1 MVALSTKAAAVI
13 PSAAI
18 GLVSSGPLPATTEH
32 PDPGLRSTRKTS
44 GANGSLQQAAEDFRA
59 GNIDNRRAA
68 AGRRGK
74 DGAAG
79 VVKLADVKP
88 QNGIAE
94 PTIQPARLRDDRAG
108 IGAEFELGDSHVV
121 NRIDGVGHGP
131 ERTGRLSMCHPTRV
145 NRLALEIEAAVVRSE
160 SSVGPPGTR
169 WRSIRKC
176 VGGRTLSKNGTD
188 GA

>member
-1 MVALSTKAAAVI
+1 M
-13 PSAAI
+13 
-18 GLVSSGPLPATTEH
+18 
-32 PDPGLRSTRKTS
+32 RSTRKSS
-44 GANGSLQQAAEDFRA
+44 GANGSLQQAAEDLRA

-108 IGAEFELGDSHVV
+108 IGAAFEED
-121 NRIDGVGHGP
+121 
-131 ERTGRLSMCHPTRV
+131 TRV
-145 NRLALEIEAAVVRSE
+145 GLAVRARQRDEGAAIVKTEALNKTIGEAIRSRQCSE
-160 SSVGPPGTR
+160 SATFTINEALARASPNET
-169 WRSIRKC
+169 S
-176 VGGRTLSKNGTD
+176 N
-188 GA
+188 